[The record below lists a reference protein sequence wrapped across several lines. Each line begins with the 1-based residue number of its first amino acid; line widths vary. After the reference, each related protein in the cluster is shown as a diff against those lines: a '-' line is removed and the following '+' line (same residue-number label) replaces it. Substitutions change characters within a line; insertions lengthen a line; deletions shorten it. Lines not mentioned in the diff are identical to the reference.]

1 MHFSFYGSLS
11 YSSGQQSLYVMLF
24 NVVNKP
30 GDCWHNWL
38 LQQLHV
44 LNTQSNS
51 CSSHHSNAASIR
63 QVDIITNIC
72 CTLLHPIMTSRA
84 YSKMTACYCKLILHY
99 ISSLQIFEQLFLKHV
114 SCGPRLPYSLC
125 SMYCMCCRT
134 GNALAQ
140 TCFS

>member
-84 YSKMTACYCKLILHY
+84 YSKMTACYCKLIY
-99 ISSLQIFEQLFLKHV
+99 ITSPPSRFFSNFSWNMCLVDLVYLTVCVPCIACVAEQEM
-114 SCGPRLPYSLC
+114 P
-125 SMYCMCCRT
+125 
-134 GNALAQ
+134 
-140 TCFS
+140 